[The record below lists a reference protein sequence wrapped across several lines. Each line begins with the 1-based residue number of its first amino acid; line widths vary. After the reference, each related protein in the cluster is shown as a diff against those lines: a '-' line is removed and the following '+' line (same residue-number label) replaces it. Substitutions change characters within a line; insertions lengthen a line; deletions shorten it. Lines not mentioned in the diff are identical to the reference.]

1 MLHKVKVT
9 LFNLLLLFFS
19 FITVFPFVWM
29 LVSSFKSNSEIVKI
43 DGSFW
48 PEHFSLSNYLNVQE
62 NFHFMTMF
70 FNTLLIA
77 TVVTVCI
84 IYTSSIVGFVLSK
97 YKFKG
102 RDQLFG
108 LILATMMIPWA
119 VTIIPKYDMM
129 MKFGWIDSYAALIV
143 PSLVSGF
150 GIFLM
155 RQNIMTIPD
164 EVIEAA
170 RIDGASEYYIFHRI
184 IMPMSRN
191 AISSIAIFQFLWVW
205 EDYLWPY
212 LVINTD
218 TKQMISVGLAM
229 FNGQYSTD
237 YGGLFAATAIS
248 IIPVIIVYIIFQKRF
263 MEGIAGASVKG

>member
-1 MLHKVKVT
+1 MIQKAKIT
-9 LFNLLLLFFS
+9 IFNLILLFFS
-19 FITVFPFVWM
+19 IITVFPFIWM

-43 DGSFW
+43 GGSFF
-48 PEHFSLSNYLNVQE
+48 PKQLNFSNYINVQE

-77 TVVTVCI
+77 VVVTASV
-84 IYTSSIVGFVLSK
+84 IYTSSIVGFVLAK

-108 LILATMMIPWA
+108 LILGTMMIPWA

-129 MKFGWIDSYAALIV
+129 MKFGWMDSYAALIV

-150 GIFLM
+150 GIYVL
-155 RQNIMTIPD
+155 RQNIMAIPD

-170 RIDGASEYYIFHRI
+170 RIDGASEFYIFHRI
-184 IMPMSRN
+184 ILPMSRN
-191 AISSIAIFQFLWVW
+191 AISSVAIFQFLWVW

-212 LVINTD
+212 LVINTEA
-218 TKQMISVGLAM
+218 KQLIAVGLAM

-248 IIPVIIVYIIFQKRF
+248 IIPVIVIYVIFQRRF
-263 MEGIAGASVKG
+263 IEGIAGASVKG

>member
-1 MLHKVKVT
+1 MLQKVKVT
-9 LFNLLLLFFS
+9 SFNLLLVFFLI
-19 FITVFPFVWM
+19 ITVFPFVWM
-29 LVSSFKSNSEIVKI
+29 LVSSFKTNSEIVKI
-43 DGSFW
+43 GGSFW
-48 PEHFSLSNYLNVQE
+48 PEHFNFSNYIKVQE
-62 NFHFMTMF
+62 NFQFMTMF
-70 FNTLLIA
+70 LNTLIIA
-77 TVVTVCI
+77 TVITACV
-84 IYTSSIVGFVLSK
+84 IYTSSIIGFVLAK

-108 LILATMMIPWA
+108 LILGTMMIPWA

-129 MKFGWIDSYAALIV
+129 EKFGWMDSYAALII

-150 GIFLM
+150 GIYVL
-155 RQNIMTIPD
+155 RQNIMSIPD

-170 RIDGASEYYIFHRI
+170 RIDGASEFYIFHRI
-184 IMPMSRN
+184 IFPMSRN
-191 AISSIAIFQFLWVW
+191 AISSVAIFQFLWVW

-218 TKQMISVGLAM
+218 SKQLIAVGLAM

-263 MEGIAGASVKG
+263 IEGIAGASVKG